1 MGGPSNS
8 RRTGMNIFSPSLF
21 PNSFRRYPVAYH
33 LVKASCYFPKG
44 LTVSNAPGRDNLLVH
59 LDYPVIK
66 ILLDYSV
73 RKILLDYFV
82 RKILLD
88 SGFSYNFRL
97 LFKAGSCCLP
107 NHDPPTSLPFEQ
119 SAASHSE
126 PPTSVS
132 ILLIE
137 PYRRGRVHKRFHSQ
151 RFLAPHLS
159 RPQNRDSRRRGDIP
173 PESTPD

>member
-1 MGGPSNS
+1 MRAMCIS
-8 RRTGMNIFSPSLF
+8 T
-21 PNSFRRYPVAYH
+21 
-33 LVKASCYFPKG
+33 KG
-44 LTVSNAPGRDNLLVH
+44 LTASNAPGIDIYLLVH
-59 LDYPVIK
+59 LDDYSLIM
-66 ILLDYSV
+66 ILLDPGS
-73 RKILLDYFV
+73 
-82 RKILLD
+82 
-88 SGFSYNFRL
+88 SYNCRL
-97 LFKAGSCCLP
+97 LLKAGSCCLP

-159 RPQNRDSRRRGDIP
+159 RSQNRTAGGGEIFRPSRP
-173 PESTPD
+173 PIDGPSEPIRFWGVYC

>member
-1 MGGPSNS
+1 M
-8 RRTGMNIFSPSLF
+8 
-21 PNSFRRYPVAYH
+21 
-33 LVKASCYFPKG
+33 KASCYFPKG

-126 PPTSVS
+126 PPASES
-132 ILLIE
+132 IL
-137 PYRRGRVHKRFHSQ
+137 RVELYHRVRACRLFRSQ
-151 RFLAPHLS
+151 RFLALLLS
-159 RPQNRDSRRRGDIP
+159 QPPIRDSRRRGDIP
-173 PESTPD
+173 PELTPD